1 MQDIQLTSTQQEVSR
16 LSHNSKM
23 LFDLFPDMLL
33 IIKDDFVIEQM
44 NTAAKAKLG
53 EVQGRKCYQVIMG
66 LANPCETSLCPF
78 SCMIGDKQCG
88 KVLERKLHDN
98 FYVEYT
104 YVPFEGYRQDKLILV
119 VLRDITQKKLHELEL
134 EKYSTDIEKILREK
148 ISVLTATEQ
157 ERQQLSTEI
166 NYLKKETERLGDRD
180 KMIGES
186 NHVRVLRE
194 TIYQVAES
202 NATILIT
209 GESGTGKELI
219 ADLIYKHSSKKKR
232 RYLKFNCAA
241 VSESLLESELFGYE
255 KGAFT
260 GASSVKKGKFEEADG
275 GTIFL
280 DEIGDIS
287 PKMQSS
293 LLRVLQNGEILRVG
307 SNHPIAI
314 NVRIIAATNINLAE
328 AVKKGQYREDLYYRL
343 NVINLHQVPLRERK
357 EDIILLATNFL
368 IKYRERFNKEVS
380 FLPNSVVEKLL
391 AYDWPGNVRELENV
405 IQRAVLL
412 SRNGMITPKSLDITL
427 KKPTPL
433 LDSDN
438 PTSPMDKF
446 LNLPLKKS
454 ISLFEAELIST
465 TLKKCSGKTDNV
477 SEQLGVAKTTLY
489 EKMKRY
495 GITSKIW
502 MDR

>member
-1 MQDIQLTSTQQEVSR
+1 MQDILTSTQQEVSR
-16 LSHNSKM
+16 LAQNSKV

-33 IIKDDFVIEQM
+33 IIKNDFVIERM
-44 NTAAKAKLG
+44 NSAAINKLG
-53 EVQGRKCYQVIMG
+53 KQQGRKCYQAIMG
-66 LANPCETSLCPF
+66 RETPCDAELCPF
-78 SCMIGDKQCG
+78 TCLRNQEQCG
-88 KVLERKLHDN
+88 KIIERKLNDN

-104 YVPFEGYRQDKLILV
+104 YVPFEGYRQDTLILV
-119 VLRDITQKKLHELEL
+119 IIRDITQKKLHEIEL
-134 EKYSTDIEKILREK
+134 EKYSTDIEKVLREK
-148 ISVLTATEQ
+148 IAVLKAS
-157 ERQQLSTEI
+157 EREREQLSHEI
-166 NYLKKETERLGDRD
+166 NYLKKETERLADRD

-186 NHVRVLRE
+186 NHIRILRE

-219 ADLIYKHSSKKKR
+219 ADLIYKHSNKKSK

-260 GASSVKKGKFEEADG
+260 GASTGKKGKFEEADG

-287 PKMQSS
+287 PKMQSA
-293 LLRVLQNGEILRVG
+293 LLRVLQNGEIMRVG
-307 SNHPIAI
+307 SNQPISV
-314 NVRIIAATNINLAE
+314 NVRIIAATNMNLAE
-328 AVKKGQYREDLYYRL
+328 AVQEGKYREDLYYRL
-343 NVINLHQVPLRERK
+343 NVINLYQVPLRERK

-368 IKYRERFNKEVS
+368 IKYRERFNKEVT

-391 AYDWPGNVRELENV
+391 AYDWPGNVRELENI

-412 SRNGMITPKSLDITL
+412 SRNGMITPKSLDL
-427 KKPTPL
+427 KPNNK
-433 LDSDN
+433 
-438 PTSPMDKF
+438 TSAQNAPPASAMDRF

-495 GITSKIW
+495 GIAPKQW
-502 MDR
+502 QD

>member
-1 MQDIQLTSTQQEVSR
+1 MQDTLTSTQQEVSR
-16 LSHNSKM
+16 LAQNSKM

-33 IIKDDFVIEQM
+33 IIKNDFVIESM
-44 NTAAKAKLG
+44 NTAAITKLG
-53 EVQGRKCYQVIMG
+53 RHQGGKCYQAVLGRARPCNPDVCPLTCVQENKNCGQVI
-66 LANPCETSLCPF
+66 
-78 SCMIGDKQCG
+78 Q
-88 KVLERKLHDN
+88 RKINNN
-98 FYVEYT
+98 FYVEYS
-104 YVPFEGYRQDKLILV
+104 YVPFVGYRQDTLILV
-119 VLRDITQKKLHELEL
+119 IIRDITQKKLHEIEL
-134 EKYSTDIEKILREK
+134 EKYSTDIEKLLREK
-148 ISVLTATEQ
+148 ISVLKASEL
-157 ERQQLSTEI
+157 ERQQLATEI
-166 NYLKKETERLGDRD
+166 NYLKKETERLADRD

-186 NHVRVLRE
+186 NPIRILRD
-194 TIYQVAES
+194 TVYQVAES

-209 GESGTGKELI
+209 GESGTGKELV
-219 ADLIYKHSSKKKR
+219 ADLIFKHSNKKSK

-260 GASSVKKGKFEEADG
+260 GANSVKKGKFEEADG

-287 PKMQSS
+287 PKMQSA

-307 SNHPIAI
+307 SNQPISV
-314 NVRIIAATNINLAE
+314 NVRIIAATNVDLAV
-328 AVKKGQYREDLYYRL
+328 AVKEGKYREDLYYRL

-357 EDIILLATNFL
+357 EDIILLATSFL
-368 IKYRERFNKEVS
+368 IKYRERFNKEVT

-412 SRNGMITPKSLDITL
+412 SKKGMITQKCLDL
-427 KKPTPL
+427 KPSKPASP
-433 LDSDN
+433 SSEAS
-438 PTSPMDKF
+438 TSPMDKF

-454 ISLFEAELIST
+454 LSLFEAEVIAT
-465 TLKKCSGKTDNV
+465 TLKKCSGRTDNV
-477 SEQLGVAKTTLY
+477 SERLGVAKTTLY

-495 GITSKIW
+495 GIAPKQW
-502 MDR
+502 QDG

>member
-1 MQDIQLTSTQQEVSR
+1 MQDILTSTQQEVSR
-16 LSHNSKM
+16 LAQNSKV
-23 LFDLFPDMLL
+23 LFDLFPDMLV
-33 IIKDDFVIEQM
+33 IIKDDFVIERM
-44 NTAAKAKLG
+44 NTAAINKLG
-53 EVQGRKCYQVIMG
+53 EQQGRKCYQAIMG
-66 LANPCETSLCPF
+66 RETPCDAELCPF
-78 SCMIGDKQCG
+78 TCLRNQEQCG
-88 KVLERKLHDN
+88 KIIERKLNDN

-104 YVPFEGYRQDKLILV
+104 YVPFEGYRQDTLILV
-119 VLRDITQKKLHELEL
+119 IIHDITQKKLHEMEL

-148 ISVLTATEQ
+148 IAVLKAS
-157 ERQQLSTEI
+157 EREREQLSHEI
-166 NYLKKETERLGDRD
+166 NYLKKETERLADRD

-186 NHVRVLRE
+186 NHIRMLRE

-219 ADLIYKHSSKKKR
+219 ADLIYKHSNKKSKS
-232 RYLKFNCAA
+232 YLKFNCAA

-260 GASSVKKGKFEEADG
+260 GATTGKKGKFEEANG

-287 PKMQSS
+287 PKMQSA

-307 SNHPIAI
+307 SNQPVSV
-314 NVRIIAATNINLAE
+314 NVRIIAATNMNLAE
-328 AVKKGQYREDLYYRL
+328 AVQEGKYREDLYYRL
-343 NVINLHQVPLRERK
+343 NVINLHQVPLRDRK
-357 EDIILLATNFL
+357 EDIILLATSFL
-368 IKYRERFNKEVS
+368 IKYRERFNKEVT

-391 AYDWPGNVRELENV
+391 AHDWPGNVRELENV

-412 SRNGMITPKSLDITL
+412 SKDGMITPKSLNL
-427 KKPTPL
+427 KPNDKT
-433 LDSDN
+433 SSQSEA
-438 PTSPMDKF
+438 PTSDLDRF

-477 SEQLGVAKTTLY
+477 SAQLGVAKTTLY

-495 GITSKIW
+495 GIAPKQW
-502 MDR
+502 QD

>member
-1 MQDIQLTSTQQEVSR
+1 MQDILTSTQQEVSR
-16 LSHNSKM
+16 LAQNSKM

-33 IIKDDFVIEQM
+33 IIKDDFVIERM
-44 NTAAKAKLG
+44 NAAAVNKLG
-53 EVQGRKCYQVIMG
+53 RQQGLKCFQAIMG
-66 LANPCETSLCPF
+66 RENPCDAHLCPF
-78 SCMIGDKQCG
+78 TCFKNNKQCG
-88 KVLERKLHDN
+88 KIIERKLNDN

-104 YVPFEGYRQDKLILV
+104 YVPFEGYRQDALILV
-119 VLRDITQKKLHELEL
+119 IIRDITQKKLHELEL
-134 EKYSTDIEKILREK
+134 EKYSTDIEKVLREK
-148 ISVLTATEQ
+148 ISVLKASEL
-157 ERQQLSTEI
+157 EREQLSHEI
-166 NYLKKETERLGDRD
+166 NYLKKETERLADRD

-186 NHVRVLRE
+186 NPIRILRE

-219 ADLIYKHSSKKKR
+219 ADLIFKHSNKKSK

-260 GASSVKKGKFEEADG
+260 GATTGKKGKFEEADG

-287 PKMQSS
+287 PKMQSA

-307 SNHPIAI
+307 SNQPISV

-328 AVKKGQYREDLYYRL
+328 AVKEGKYREDLYYRL

-357 EDIILLATNFL
+357 EDIILLASNFL
-368 IKYRERFNKEVS
+368 IKYRERFNKEVT

-391 AYDWPGNVRELENV
+391 AYDWPGNVRELENA

-412 SRNGMITPKSLDITL
+412 SKNGMITPKSLDL
-427 KKPTPL
+427 KPSNANATVNDPPASPL
-433 LDSDN
+433 E
-438 PTSPMDKF
+438 KF

-454 ISLFEAELIST
+454 ISLFEAEVIAT

-495 GITSKIW
+495 GIAPKQW
-502 MDR
+502 QDR